1 MLKHFTVVKP
11 LGGNPTSKVH
21 DTCVHQATKT
31 HGRGLFR
38 TREGVLMRSKP
49 IDLIFRNHSCRQA
62 FEEQLSEG
70 HGLLLRTRYIL
81 ASVPAGREQG

>member
-11 LGGNPTSKVH
+11 LGGNPTPKVH
-21 DTCVHQATKT
+21 DTFVHQATKT
-31 HGRGLFR
+31 NGRCLFR
-38 TREGVLMRSKP
+38 PREGVLMRSEP

-70 HGLLLRTRYIL
+70 HGLLLRTLYIL
-81 ASVPAGREQG
+81 ASAPTGREQG